1 MKKSIFLFGCFVFLS
16 FLVGCSMMPSDDEIL
31 EWAIMENEILWDD
44 FADESEQMDT
54 LDEENLDEWNNEEKE
69 ENLDLDVNEAWEMD
83 VQLELSN

>member
-1 MKKSIFLFGCFVFLS
+1 
-16 FLVGCSMMPSDDEIL
+16 
-31 EWAIMENEILWDD
+31 MENEILWDD